1 MAGLPLP
8 VQTVRPTPVSV
19 SFIMP
24 TQSRYDLFAACAP
37 GFEAVAAQELFNL
50 GIATPRAEA
59 GGVNFRGFVSH
70 VYKVNLWARSIER
83 VLLRLAE
90 FRALTFKELH
100 DKARQIDWAQFI
112 QPTRPVSIRATCHK
126 SRLIHSDAVVER
138 VATAIADKLKRNIG
152 ADDADEHAQLI
163 VVRLVNDVCTISL
176 DSSGPLLHRR
186 GYRQAT
192 AKAPLRETLAASM
205 LLASGWTPAH
215 PLIDPFCGSGT
226 IPIEAALLARNI
238 APGLK
243 RRFAFMDW
251 PEFDRAAWNDL
262 VSQATES
269 ILEKTPAA
277 ILGSDRDA
285 GAIEASRANAER
297 AGVPGDIEFTV
308 RAVSAIEPLGRGW
321 LVTNPPYG
329 QRLSEDKDV
338 RNLYAQFGKVARAK
352 CAGWHLA
359 VLAGSDELAQ
369 ATRLPFGPAVRV
381 NNGGLR
387 VRFVQATL

>member
-1 MAGLPLP
+1 
-8 VQTVRPTPVSV
+8 
-19 SFIMP
+19 MP

-138 VATAIADKLKRNIG
+138 VATAIADKFKRNIG

-285 GAIEASRANAER
+285 GAIEASPANAER
-297 AGVPGDIEFTV
+297 AGVQGDIEFTV
-308 RAVSAIEPLGRGW
+308 RAVSAIEPIGRGW

-338 RNLYAQFGKVARAK
+338 RNLYAQFGKVVRAK
-352 CAGWHLA
+352 CAGWHVALLA
-359 VLAGSDELAQ
+359 ADVQAERIAGFHFDRPIYFS
-369 ATRLPFGPAVRV
+369 
-381 NNGGLR
+381 NGTIK
-387 VRFVQATL
+387 VRFVQADVK

>member
-1 MAGLPLP
+1 
-8 VQTVRPTPVSV
+8 
-19 SFIMP
+19 MP
-24 TQSRYDLFAACAP
+24 TQPRYDLFATCAP
-37 GFEAVAAQELFNL
+37 GFEAVAAQELFAL

-59 GGVNFRGFVSH
+59 GGVNFRGFASH

-83 VLLRLAE
+83 VLLRLDE
-90 FRALTFKELH
+90 FRVLTFKELH
-100 DKARQIDWAQFI
+100 DKAKQIDWAQYI

-138 VATAIADKLKRNIG
+138 VATGIADKFKRNIG
-152 ADDADEHAQLI
+152 ADNADEHAQLI
-163 VVRLVNDVCTISL
+163 VVRIANDVCTISL

-226 IPIEAALLARNI
+226 IPIEAALIARNI

-251 PEFDRAAWNDL
+251 PEFDRPAWQDL
-262 VSQATES
+262 ISQANES
-269 ILEKTPAA
+269 IIDKAPAA

-285 GAIEASRANAER
+285 GAIEASRANADR
-297 AGVPGDIEFTV
+297 AGVLNDIEFTH
-308 RAVSAIEPLGRGW
+308 RAVSAIEPIGHGW
-321 LVTNPPYG
+321 IVTNPPYG
-329 QRLSEDKDV
+329 ERLSENKDV

-352 CAGWHLA
+352 SAGWHIA
-359 VLAGSDELAQ
+359 MLAGSDELAQ
-369 ATRLPFGPAVRV
+369 ATKLPFGPAVRV

>member
-1 MAGLPLP
+1 
-8 VQTVRPTPVSV
+8 
-19 SFIMP
+19 MP
-24 TQSRYDLFAACAP
+24 TQPRYDLFAACAP
-37 GFEAVAAQELFNL
+37 GFETIAAQELFSL

-59 GGVNFRGFVSH
+59 GGVNFRGFASH
-70 VYKVNLWARSIER
+70 IYKVNLWARSIER
-83 VLLRLAE
+83 VLVRVGE
-90 FRALTFKELH
+90 FNALTFKELQT
-100 DKARQIDWAQFI
+100 KAKQIEWERFI

-138 VATAIADKLKRNIG
+138 VATAIANKFKRNIG
-152 ADDADEHAQLI
+152 ADDTDEHAQLI

-215 PLIDPFCGSGT
+215 PLLDPFCGSGT
-226 IPIEAALLARNI
+226 IPIEAALIARNI

-251 PEFDRAAWNDL
+251 PEFDRVTWQDL
-262 VSQATES
+262 IDKANES
-269 ILEKTPAA
+269 IKEKAPAA

-285 GAIEASRANAER
+285 GAIEASRANADR
-297 AGVPGDIEFTV
+297 AGVLNDIEFSS
-308 RAVSAIEPLGRGW
+308 RALSAIEPVGQGW
-321 LVTNPPYG
+321 IVTNPPYG
-329 QRLSEDKDV
+329 ERLSEDKDV
-338 RNLYAQFGKVARAK
+338 RNLYAQFGKVVRAK
-352 CAGWHLA
+352 AAGWHIA
-359 VLAGSDELAQ
+359 MLAGSDELAQ
-369 ATRLPFGPAVRV
+369 ATKLPFGPAVRV

>member
-1 MAGLPLP
+1 
-8 VQTVRPTPVSV
+8 
-19 SFIMP
+19 MP
-24 TQSRYDLFAACAP
+24 TQPRYDLFATCAP
-37 GFEAVAAQELFNL
+37 GFEAVAAQELFTL
-50 GIATPRAEA
+50 GIATPRVEA
-59 GGVNFRGFVSH
+59 GGVNFRGFASH

-83 VLLRLAE
+83 VLLRLDE

-100 DKARQIDWAQFI
+100 DKAKQIDWAQYI

-138 VATAIADKLKRNIG
+138 VATAIANKFKRNIG

-163 VVRLVNDVCTISL
+163 VVRVVNDVCTISL

-192 AKAPLRETLAASM
+192 AKAPLRETLAAAM
-205 LLASGWTPAH
+205 LLSSGWTPEH

-226 IPIEAALLARNI
+226 IPIEAALIARNI

-251 PEFDRAAWNDL
+251 PRFDQGRVAKL
-262 VSQATES
+262 SSTQANE
-269 ILEKTPAA
+269 A
-277 ILGSDRDA
+277 ILPTAPASIQGSDRDA

-297 AGVPGDIEFTV
+297 AGVLNDIEFTQ
-308 RAVSAIEPLGRGW
+308 RAVSAIEPIGRGW
-321 LVTNPPYG
+321 IVTNPPYG
-329 QRLSEDKDV
+329 QRVSDDKDV

-352 CAGWHLA
+352 AAGWHIA
-359 VLAGSDELAQ
+359 MLAGSDELAQ
-369 ATRLPFGPAVRV
+369 ATKLPFGPAVRV